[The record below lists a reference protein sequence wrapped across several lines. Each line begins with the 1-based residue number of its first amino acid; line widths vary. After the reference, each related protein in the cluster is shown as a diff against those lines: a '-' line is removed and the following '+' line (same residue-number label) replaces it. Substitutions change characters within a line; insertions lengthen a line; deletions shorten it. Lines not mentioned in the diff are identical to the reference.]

1 MTKQKN
7 ILLVEDESI
16 IALSEKM
23 DLEKV
28 GYKVI
33 LTYNGNDAIETIKTN
48 PDIDLIL
55 IDIDLG
61 KGINGI
67 KTAEIIQKKWKI
79 PILFLSSNIKT
90 DITEKIENITS
101 YGYVVKKNGITVLD
115 TSIKMALKLFKQ
127 KNIEKEE
134 HEKLRKINNQLAATI
149 NALPEIMFE
158 IDSEGKIYNY
168 HAPDPE
174 LLYTTPEKFLGKTIF
189 EVLPSD
195 VSKIIHESI
204 LKAIATGKSAGAVY
218 SLQLPQGLSWFELS
232 VAAIDDTKKTI
243 VLIKDITKRKK
254 TETKLNTFSLLI
266 NQTKEGI
273 AITNLDGI
281 ITFVNKAWVKMH
293 GYTENDKLVGK
304 NLKIFYSKK
313 QMQESITP
321 FIKQLMEKGSYSN
334 EVRNK
339 QKDGSEFPTFMVSTV
354 LKDEGGKPIAMAA
367 IATDITQR
375 KHLEQGLAQ
384 YRDNLEKLVED
395 KVKDFKAINEKL
407 KVEISEKKKIEEELI
422 DYKNHL
428 ENIVEVRTNK
438 IQHVNIELKDEI
450 EKRINIQSEIKKSRE
465 KYKHIVDNSPDYI
478 MELTKNA
485 VIVSINIP
493 MAKYLGHNVQSL
505 VGKNASE
512 VFPEQIFQQRFKLM
526 TKALNTNDII
536 HSETE
541 RNGRY
546 FENIYVPSGNRET
559 IQIIIRDKTK
569 RKMAEKEK
577 AKLETQMFQQAKLAS
592 LGEVATGIAHE
603 INQPLTYI
611 NTVIQRIIEDI
622 EINDLDTSIASERL
636 KKSEQQVSRIKS
648 IIDHLRIFGRTQN
661 VIHNEVDLI
670 VVLEDSLLIMSEK
683 IRLKNI
689 KLIKNIDNNL
699 LKIKGNSNK
708 LEQIFINLFSN
719 AIDALKK
726 KENEKELIISIRN
739 SEDNSNVILQI
750 SDNGDGMSEEIRKK
764 IFEPFYTTKKIGKG
778 TGMGLSIIYG
788 IVNEHG
794 GKITCESEVGKGTL
808 FSIEFPTKT

>member
-127 KNIEKEE
+127 KNIEKDE

-266 NQTKEGI
+266 NQTKEGVAI
-273 AITNLDGI
+273 ANLDSI

-450 EKRINIQSEIKKSRE
+450 EKRINIQAEIKKSRE